1 MKTIRTFLFLS
12 IFIVAGGHWAQAQME
27 LPQPS
32 PKAQVMQTVGLTD
45 ITIDYSSP
53 GVKGRK
59 IFGDLVPYGK
69 LWRSGANK
77 ATSIEFSKDVTI
89 NGEKVKAGKYSFF
102 TIPNEKEWT
111 VILNSETELWGTG
124 GYDESKNI
132 LAFNVAPEKLSKNVE
147 RLRYLVEDFDN
158 EKAHISL
165 EWADTK
171 ISFPVQVHTM
181 EQAYESIKKTLEPS
195 WRAYANAARFAFEQ
209 AHDLENGMK
218 WIDKSLELQSDWYNN
233 WLKAEMLAETGNY
246 SEALKYA
253 KIAKELG
260 DKNPDRFFYKNQ
272 VEAAI
277 EKWQKM

>member
-1 MKTIRTFLFLS
+1 MKSLFITLLTFVFCLPNGLY
-12 IFIVAGGHWAQAQME
+12 AQME

-32 PKAQVMQTVGLTD
+32 PKAQVMQRVGLTD

-53 GVKGRK
+53 GVKGRE
-59 IFGDLVPYGK
+59 IFGALVPYGK

-77 ATSIEFSKDVTI
+77 ATSIEFTKDVSI
-89 NGEKVKAGKYSFF
+89 NGQEVKAGKYSFF
-102 TIPNEKEWT
+102 TIPNEDEWT

-132 LAFNVAPEKLSKNVE
+132 VAFNVKPEKLQDAVE
-147 RLRYLVEDFDN
+147 RLRYLITDFDN
-158 EKAHISL
+158 EKALISL
-165 EWADTK
+165 EWADTR

-181 EQAYESIKKTLEPS
+181 EQAYASIKKTLEPS

-209 AHDLENGMK
+209 ANDMENAMT
-218 WIDKSLELQSDWYNN
+218 WINKSLEIKSEWYNN

-253 KIAKELG
+253 KTAKELG
-260 DKNPDRFFYKNQ
+260 DKSPGNFFYKDK
-272 VEAAI
+272 VEQALIDWA
-277 EKWQKM
+277 KM